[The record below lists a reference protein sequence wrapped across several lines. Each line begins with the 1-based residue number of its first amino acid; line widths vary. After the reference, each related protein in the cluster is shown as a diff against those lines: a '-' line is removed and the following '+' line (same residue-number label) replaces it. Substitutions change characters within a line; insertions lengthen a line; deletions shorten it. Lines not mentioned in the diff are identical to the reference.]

1 MAEEKK
7 TDAEADQTPPEE
19 GAKKTDAE
27 AAKSKKSG
35 NKVKNVRFAGQ
46 SVSGRFDKEIVFDK
60 DGIAEV
66 SAEERKR
73 LVSIPGFEEA

>member
-7 TDAEADQTPPEE
+7 TDAESAQTPPEE
-19 GAKKTDAE
+19 KKTEAE
-27 AAKSKKSG
+27 KPKKGG
-35 NKVKNVRFAGQ
+35 NKVKNVRLAGQ

>member
-7 TDAEADQTPPEE
+7 TDAEAAQTPPED
-19 GAKKTDAE
+19 GAKKTEAE
-27 AAKSKKSG
+27 KPKKGG
-35 NKVKNVRFAGQ
+35 NKVKNVRLAGQ